1 MTHPAVVNGTYGA
14 AYTSNSSC
22 PNGGYCGDYSNGGNG
37 PTGDTNDGVSCQPYM
52 SNNYHIHVFVGIY
65 YNGQEIALPT
75 ATGMAHPTL
84 DSNYDDMTTSGF
96 YPCVYFTHTH
106 DSTGVVH
113 IESDNGGVAETV
125 PNDSKYTLGQYF
137 AVWGITV
144 YCPTGSG
151 CVGQF
156 GPYNGP
162 MEIFT
167 SGQQFRGDGTPGAPI
182 TAEQNLSPWY
192 GDPNTIPLY
201 SHEVIWLLIGPNF
214 PSQLPGVSFDEQF

>member
-1 MTHPAVVNGTYGA
+1 MTHPAVINGTYGP

-22 PNGGYCGDYSNGGNG
+22 PNGGYCGDYPNGGNG
-37 PTGDTNDGVSCQPYM
+37 PDGNMVDNIPCEPYM
-52 SNNYHIHVFVGIY
+52 SDNYHIHVFVGIY

-75 ATGMAHPTL
+75 ATGIVQPII
-84 DSNYDDMTTSGF
+84 DSVGDDNKGTQCF
-96 YPCVYFTHTH
+96 YFTHTH

-113 IESDNGGVAETV
+113 IESDNGGVPENV
-125 PNDSKYTLGQYF
+125 PNDTKFTLGQYF
-137 AVWGITV
+137 AVWGVNIN
-144 YCPTGSG
+144 CPMGTG

-167 SGQQFRGDGTPGAPI
+167 SGQKFRGDGTPGSPV
-182 TAEQNLSPWY
+182 TKEQDLTPWY

-201 SHEVIWLLIGPNF
+201 SHEVIWILIGPSF
-214 PSQLPGVSFDEQF
+214 PSTLPGVSFDEQF